1 MKMERNEQLREAWE
15 FVENTGTSIFLTGK
29 AGTGK
34 TTFLKTVVE
43 KSKKRL
49 IVVAPT
55 GVAAINAGG
64 VTIHSFFQLPLS
76 PFVPGTQTKN
86 KFDFGKEK
94 RKIIASLD
102 LLIIDEISMVRAD
115 LLDAIDNVLRRY
127 KDRYQPFGGVQLL
140 MIGDLQQLTPVVTPE
155 DEIILKPYYDTPYFF
170 GSKALKQISYVTIQ
184 LKTVYRQ
191 QDNLFISILNH
202 IRKGQPTADDIQLLN
217 QRYNPTFIPKAE
229 DGYIR
234 LTTHNN
240 AANGYNNCELQRLS
254 SESFS
259 FNAQIEG
266 NFPEYSYPTSPI
278 LTVKQGAQVMFIKND
293 PLGRYY
299 NGRIGH
305 VVSVD
310 SDHIVVKCPDDS
322 QNINVEPLEWEN
334 THYKLNVETKEIES
348 EVQGTFKQF
357 PLKLAWAI
365 TIHKSQGLTF
375 SHAIIDAV
383 HSFAPGQVYVA
394 LSRCTS
400 LEGLVLAS
408 PITPQA
414 IINDEKVDNYILQQ
428 EVEAQKSIAQLPA
441 LKEEYFRY
449 LLLELFNFQTIL
461 FKEEYMVRLMAEF
474 FYRSHTK
481 IAELHKQTLANTK
494 QNVLEVSY
502 KWSKLIRQLPHEQM
516 HEPDF
521 LSRVS
526 RGASYFEQTIESI
539 YAKPLTLT
547 ADVKT
552 NNKQAMA
559 RLTDALLE
567 LKQAVHSHKNLLK
580 KIAERGFSVSI
591 YLKEKNLSLLESLED
606 GKKSKRTKTNKQTTT
621 KVPKAPKEST
631 YSITFRLFSQGLTPK
646 EIAIERC
653 MAVSTIYSHLQKFI
667 DSNKISIQQVIE
679 PERIRT
685 TQRIIQMVG
694 KDEGITAIKAL
705 CPPDISYEEIRMV
718 ISVMK

>member
-1 MKMERNEQLREAWE
+1 
-15 FVENTGTSIFLTGK
+15 
-29 AGTGK
+29 
-34 TTFLKTVVE
+34 
-43 KSKKRL
+43 
-49 IVVAPT
+49 
-55 GVAAINAGG
+55 
-64 VTIHSFFQLPLS
+64 
-76 PFVPGTQTKN
+76 
-86 KFDFGKEK
+86 
-94 RKIIASLD
+94 
-102 LLIIDEISMVRAD
+102 
-115 LLDAIDNVLRRY
+115 
-127 KDRYQPFGGVQLL
+127 
-140 MIGDLQQLTPVVTPE
+140 
-155 DEIILKPYYDTPYFF
+155 
-170 GSKALKQISYVTIQ
+170 
-184 LKTVYRQ
+184 
-191 QDNLFISILNH
+191 
-202 IRKGQPTADDIQLLN
+202 
-217 QRYNPTFIPKAE
+217 
-229 DGYIR
+229 
-234 LTTHNN
+234 
-240 AANGYNNCELQRLS
+240 
-254 SESFS
+254 
-259 FNAQIEG
+259 
-266 NFPEYSYPTSPI
+266 
-278 LTVKQGAQVMFIKND
+278 MFIKND

-461 FKEEYMVRLMAEF
+461 FKEEYMVRLMTEF

-521 LSRVS
+521 LNRVS

-567 LKQAVHSHKNLLK
+567 LKQAVNSHKNLLK

-667 DSNKISIQQVIE
+667 DSDKISIQQVIE

-685 TQRIIQMVG
+685 IQRIIQMVG
-694 KDEGITAIKAL
+694 KDEGTTAIKAL

-718 ISVMK
+718 ISAMK

>member
-202 IRKGQPTADDIQLLN
+202 IRNGQPTADDMQLLN
-217 QRYNPTFIPKAE
+217 QRYNPTFVPKAE

-240 AANGYNNCELQRLS
+240 AANGYNNSELQRLS

-278 LTVKQGAQVMFIKND
+278 LTIKQGAQVMFIKND

-305 VVSVD
+305 VISVD

-461 FKEEYMVRLMAEF
+461 FKEEYMVRLMTEF

-521 LSRVS
+521 LNRVS

-552 NNKQAMA
+552 NNNQAMA

-606 GKKSKRTKTNKQTTT
+606 GKKSKRTKTNKQSTT

-667 DSNKISIQQVIE
+667 DSDKISIQQVIE

-685 TQRIIQMVG
+685 IQRIIQMVG
-694 KDEGITAIKAL
+694 KDEGTTAIKAL

-718 ISVMK
+718 ISAMK